1 MFPNTVWAM
10 KKLEEKPAEAVA
22 VTKEKEESIIVT
34 IATGLQP
41 RACFNCGSIMPSNAR
56 YCG

>member
-1 MFPNTVWAM
+1 M